1 MKKVIFLCLLSV
13 SLCVSKPA
21 NEGAAQASPQTLNST
36 VPSKGAESSTVPIPI
51 PIPNL
56 GINGTVATQAAPNQ
70 TKEVTEAATPV
81 TEKSSQPID
90 NKTSEKKE
98 EIKENSANPTKATP
112 QEKPQ
117 EKSSTSKTEEAVTP
131 PVIPSK
137 EVPTKATSTV
147 APYDNATAR
156 PKEGHPGFDG
166 ASFVGGIILTMGL
179 LAIGFMGFKYYKNH
193 TERNYHTL

>member
-1 MKKVIFLCLLSV
+1 MKKVVFLCLLSV

-21 NEGAAQASPQTLNST
+21 NEGAIQASPQTTNSSVT
-36 VPSKGAESSTVPIPI
+36 SKAPESSTVPIPI

-56 GINGTVATQAAPNQ
+56 GSNGTIATQAAPNQ
-70 TKEVTEAATPV
+70 TKEATEASPV

-98 EIKENSANPTKATP
+98 ETKEKSVNPTKASP

-131 PVIPSK
+131 PVTPPK
-137 EVPTKATSTV
+137 DVPTKATSTV
-147 APYDNATAR
+147 APNDKVTAR
-156 PKEGHPGFDG
+156 PIEGHPGFDG